1 MNQCLSRCLLFGA
14 LLSLPLTAGGL
25 KAEPHSKEVSPDES
39 DVTETPLEKSG
50 AIRQEFIR
58 VLRLTGCNS
67 NAELI
72 LSVCW
77 TVHCILIPARRC

>member
-1 MNQCLSRCLLFGA
+1 MVSVM
-14 LLSLPLTAGGL
+14 
-25 KAEPHSKEVSPDES
+25 AEIADRTLVAKKVSPDES

-77 TVHCILIPARRC
+77 TVHCVLIPAWRS